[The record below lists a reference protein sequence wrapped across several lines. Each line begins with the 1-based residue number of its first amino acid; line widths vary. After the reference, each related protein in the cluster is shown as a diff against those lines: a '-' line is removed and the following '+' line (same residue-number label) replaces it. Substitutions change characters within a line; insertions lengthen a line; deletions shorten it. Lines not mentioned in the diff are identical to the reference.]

1 MGGGIRTNECY
12 LEECELVLIVKQ
24 YFDITVTKS
33 LISLINFF
41 FFQKIFRYEKRVNS
55 YNYSSWSWYFN
66 VLKWQRTEPSFYWW
80 KKGCSRT
87 ILLAI
92 VLGKNTFANLLW
104 QRERER
110 EKCMCACDCL
120 LRKRDISTF
129 FKARSRS
136 CRSRGAEICAATTI
150 SITHAHTHTLH
161 NTNENLGSCSSHTTL
176 HLLLLCTTRAYVGNN
191 NKYLL
196 TSIDNECVCMRQRMC
211 GYLQNQ
217 LTFGLCSIVEGTMC
231 KL

>member
-1 MGGGIRTNECY
+1 MKNEWT
-12 LEECELVLIVKQ
+12 LIITPAGV
-24 YFDITVTKS
+24 DI
-33 LISLINFF
+33 LMFWNGNGPNLLFIG
-41 FFQKIFRYEKRVNS
+41 EKRV
-55 YNYSSWSWYFN
+55 
-66 VLKWQRTEPSFYWW
+66 VVEQFYLQLCWE
-80 KKGCSRT
+80 KT
-87 ILLAI
+87 LLQI
-92 VLGKNTFANLLW
+92 FFG
-104 QRERER
+104 RERER

-150 SITHAHTHTLH
+150 SITHAHAHTLH